1 MHRTNTY
8 LHPVMEM
15 ITKIIATQLVCSN
28 GVLDKMR
35 NLAHAQGM
43 TSVDSDESEALFQQ
57 VAGDEML
64 IGDSTYASQSL
75 SWQRDILF
83 AIIQMVDWQNVANQ
97 INLRLEQRTYDKVLK
112 RMKEATQ

>member
-1 MHRTNTY
+1 
-8 LHPVMEM
+8 MEM

-35 NLAHAQGM
+35 NLAHTQSM

-64 IGDSTYASQSL
+64 IGDSTYTSQSL